1 MIDPM
6 VQVAGLVVAAVAAGW
21 LADRLRI
28 PSILPLLVVGVLVGP
43 VLGWIDPDGLLGD
56 LLVPVVTL
64 AVGVILFEGG
74 LSLRVREIEGSQR
87 AIWGLV
93 TVGVLVTWLVGALAA
108 WLLVGLDPAP
118 AVILAAILVV
128 SGPTVV
134 GPVLRAVQPSRQV
147 ASILKW
153 ESILIDP
160 IGAMLAVIAFDAVI
174 AGTETP
180 GFLGVAADVGLFVL
194 VGAGAGALVAAGAVY
209 VLRRHWVPEDLLSL
223 FGLASAIVAFT
234 AADLVFRESGLIA
247 ATVVG
252 LILSNHRRLRTEPLV
267 RFSEVLRVLLIG
279 VLFIVLSAR
288 LTLEQLAGIGW
299 GTVGLILALVLVARP
314 LAVWLGTLGSTLE
327 DKQKAFI
334 AGLAPRGIV
343 AVSIASVL
351 GLELEEAGVGGAE
364 MFSPIAF
371 AVIAATVVI
380 YGFGAGPLARALKL
394 AHPGQAGVLVLGAG
408 PVERAVAEAL
418 SASGMEVIVAT
429 VNRNDERAARMAGL
443 RTYYGNVLDEDV
455 DLRLELS
462 GIGRLLALTP
472 NDEVNALAARRFS
485 DLFGGAEVYQLPP
498 LPPPPGVESTPS
510 DLGGRRLI
518 GDGWTYQRLEKVLED
533 EEIRRT
539 TLSEEFDK
547 DSLVQRHG
555 SHVLPLF
562 LIRGGRL
569 MVAAEDA
576 PTPLMDRVEW
586 GDELLWL
593 NTVDVDEGVR

>member
-43 VLGWIDPDGLLGD
+43 VLGWIDPDALLGD
-56 LLVPVVTL
+56 LLVPLVTL

-74 LSLRVREIEGSQR
+74 LSLRLREIEGSHR
-87 AIWGLV
+87 VIWGLV
-93 TVGVLVTWLVGALAA
+93 TVGVLVTWLVGTLAA
-108 WLLVGLDPAP
+108 WWLVGLDPAA
-118 AVILAAILVV
+118 AVVLAAILVV

-134 GPVLRAVQPSRQV
+134 GPVLRAVRPSRQV

-174 AGTETP
+174 AVTEAP
-180 GFLGVAADVGLFVL
+180 GFLGVAIQVALFVL
-194 VGAGAGALVAAGAVY
+194 VGAGAGSLVAAGAVF

-252 LILSNHRRLRTEPLV
+252 LVFSNHRRVRTEPLV

-288 LTLEQLAGIGW
+288 LTREQLGTFGW
-299 GTVGLILALVLVARP
+299 GTAGLILVLVVVARP
-314 LAVWLGTLGSTLE
+314 LAVWLGTMGSNLE
-327 DKQKAFI
+327 AKQRLFI

-351 GLELEEAGVGGAE
+351 GLELEEAGVPGGE
-364 MFSPIAF
+364 LFSPIAF

-380 YGFGAGPLARALKL
+380 YGFGAGPLARALRL
-394 AHPGQAGVLVLGAG
+394 ARPGQEGVLVLGAG
-408 PVERAVAEAL
+408 PVERAIAEAL
-418 SASGMEVIVAT
+418 TASGVDVIVAT

-443 RTYYGNVLDEDV
+443 KTYYGNVLEEDV

-462 GIGRLLALTP
+462 GFGRLLALTP

-485 DLFGGAEVYQLPP
+485 DMFGGADVFQLSP
-498 LPPPPGVESTPS
+498 LPPPPGVESTLS
-510 DLGGRRLI
+510 DLGGRRLF
-518 GDGWTYQRLEKVLED
+518 GSEWTYPRLEGALERD
-533 EEIRRT
+533 EIRRT
-539 TLSEEFDK
+539 TFSEEFDTRM
-547 DSLVQRHG
+547 LVERHG
-555 SHVLPLF
+555 RHVLPLF
-562 LIRGGRL
+562 LLRGGRL
-569 MVAAEDA
+569 MIGAEDA

-593 NTVDVDEGVR
+593 DTADIEERVR

>member
-1 MIDPM
+1 M
-6 VQVAGLVVAAVAAGW
+6 VQIAGLVVGAVAAGW

-43 VLGWIDPDGLLGD
+43 LLGWIDPDALLGD

-64 AVGVILFEGG
+64 AVGIILFEGG
-74 LSLRVREIEGSQR
+74 LSLRFREIEGSQR

-93 TVGVLVTWLVGALAA
+93 TVGVLVTWIIGTLAA

-118 AVILAAILVV
+118 ALVLAAILVV

-134 GPVLRAVQPSRQV
+134 GPVLRAVRPSRQV

-160 IGAMLAVIAFDAVI
+160 IGAMLAVIAYDAII
-174 AGTETP
+174 AGAEVP
-180 GFLGVAADVGLFVL
+180 GFFGVTSQVALFIL
-194 VGAGAGALVAAGAVY
+194 VGAGAGALVAAGAVF

-234 AADLVFRESGLIA
+234 VADLVFRESGLIA
-247 ATVVG
+247 TTVVG
-252 LILSNHRRLRTEPLV
+252 LILSNHRRLRTEPLI

-288 LTLEQLAGIGW
+288 LTTEQLSTLGW
-299 GTVGLILALVLVARP
+299 GTAGLILVLILVARP
-314 LAVWLGTLGSTLE
+314 LSVWLGTMSSNLE
-327 DKQKAFI
+327 ARQRLFI
-334 AGLAPRGIV
+334 AGMAPRGIV

-351 GLELEEAGVGGAE
+351 GLELEEAGVSGGE
-364 MFSPIAF
+364 VFSPIAF
-371 AVIAATVVI
+371 AVIAATVVV
-380 YGFGAGPLARALKL
+380 YGFGAGPLARALRL
-394 AHPGQAGVLVLGAG
+394 ASPDREGVLVLGAG
-408 PVERAVAEAL
+408 PVERSIAEAL
-418 SASGMEVIVAT
+418 TASGVNVIVAT

-443 RTYYGNVLDEDV
+443 RTYYGNVLEEDV
-455 DLRLELS
+455 DLRLELT
-462 GIGRLLALTP
+462 GFGRLLALTP

-485 DLFGGAEVYQLPP
+485 DMFGGAEVYQLPP
-498 LPPPPGVESTPS
+498 VPPPPGVESTPS
-510 DLGGRRLI
+510 DLGGRRLF
-518 GDGWTYQRLEKVLED
+518 GSEWTYPRLEEALEH

-539 TLSEEFDK
+539 TFSEEFDRRT
-547 DSLVQRHG
+547 LLRRHG
-555 SHVLPLF
+555 RQVLPLF
-562 LIRGGRL
+562 LLHRGRL
-569 MVAAEDA
+569 MIGVEDA

-593 NTVDVDEGVR
+593 NTADVEQTVR